1 MSPSNAKSDNN
12 SSYENTGLELPE
24 LQPHDIAEDDDFLN
38 EDDTIIVLPNNEFNL
53 ARRMSRQS
61 TTSMEDDALVD
72 ENFSQERARA
82 VYRNFCFMSIL
93 FSAVP
98 GTALAC
104 LSLATARLGNLGAWQ
119 SGTLYLSYTLS
130 SVTIS
135 TYVVK
140 KLGSRQSLMMGMSMF
155 CVYTGCFF
163 FAALFPGAAKA
174 LALVGAMVGGFGA
187 GILWTSQGS
196 YFTEAAEE
204 YSKLSGKDLSETT
217 SYFGGT
223 FAFTLLAEETSLDLF
238 STLLVHELNVHWGF
252 VFCVYFVVAVLAT
265 VGMLVVKKY
274 PIDASEGQASGCNKA
289 AATINLLVND
299 SKMKYMIGLN
309 ASFGFA
315 GAFVDSFV
323 NGEVIPVAL
332 NDPKA
337 SLVGLFDAIRGS
349 SAALAALGFGYLS
362 HKTGKGPI
370 LYFGAVCFASVA

>member
-1 MSPSNAKSDNN
+1 M
-12 SSYENTGLELPE
+12 
-24 LQPHDIAEDDDFLN
+24 
-38 EDDTIIVLPNNEFNL
+38 
-53 ARRMSRQS
+53 
-61 TTSMEDDALVD
+61 
-72 ENFSQERARA
+72 
-82 VYRNFCFMSIL
+82 
-93 FSAVP
+93 
-98 GTALAC
+98 
-104 LSLATARLGNLGAWQ
+104 
-119 SGTLYLSYTLS
+119 
-130 SVTIS
+130 
-135 TYVVK
+135 
-140 KLGSRQSLMMGMSMF
+140 
-155 CVYTGCFF
+155 
-163 FAALFPGAAKA
+163 
-174 LALVGAMVGGFGA
+174 
-187 GILWTSQGS
+187 
-196 YFTEAAEE
+196 
-204 YSKLSGKDLSETT
+204 SETT

-370 LYFGAVCFASVA
+370 LYFGAVCFAWVA